1 VKSLELWGGLECTHN
16 RVGDEFI
23 SQLEKSG
30 HNKRSLSD
38 LELFK
43 SLGIKKLRYP
53 CLWEEVAPTSL
64 DNCNWE
70 NLDERLGII
79 QKLDIKIIAGLL
91 HHGSGPFY
99 TSLIDPDFPE
109 KFATYARLFSKRF
122 PWIEDFTPIN
132 EINTTARFSCLYGH
146 WYPHLTDDTYYLKAL
161 LYQVKATVLAMREI
175 RHINQKAR
183 LIQTDDLGKCQS
195 TEPLKYQ
202 RDFENH
208 RRWLAFDLLSGMV
221 TKDHPLYSYF
231 LKNKIRVEELK
242 WFEENT
248 CPPDVIGVNHYHLSN
263 RFLDHRTYL
272 YPECFRGGND
282 KEEYSDIGAVD
293 TGQATVIS
301 TEEIFT
307 EVWDR
312 YKKPMAVTECHTR
325 GHREAQMRWLYEIW
339 QTANN
344 LSSKGINFEA
354 VTVWSLLG
362 TYDWHTLCKSNDN
375 FYEPG
380 VFDLRHP
387 GQKPMET
394 GLSKLVREL
403 ATKGH
408 SESPLLNSEGHWKNS
423 RRVLWGAKHGD
434 FTLIESSNMRTPVL
448 ITGATGTLG
457 QAMARVC
464 SARNIPYRLLTR
476 QEMEISN
483 LDSISAA
490 IELYKPWA
498 VINAAGYVKVDEA
511 ETNKRLCFQGNV
523 QGAVNLAQIC
533 LSKEIKLVNFSSD
546 LVFDG
551 LSDYPYLESHQV
563 SPVNIY
569 GKSKAECELKVLG
582 IYPAS
587 LVIRTS
593 SFFGPWDKHNFITQ
607 TLLALI
613 NNREV
618 VTPNDTFISPTYI
631 PDLANETLNLLID
644 GESGIVHITNAGEV
658 SWEKFAEMAA
668 LSAKDKF
675 KINPDLIRGT
685 SSENMNYI
693 AKRPKM
699 SVLKSERHNRLPTLE
714 NALERYL
721 QELQVSIDSHRENQ
735 R

>member
-1 VKSLELWGGLECTHN
+1 VKSPDLWGGVECTLN

-23 SQLEKSG
+23 NQLDKSG
-30 HNKRSLSD
+30 HYERSLSD

-53 CLWEEVAPTSL
+53 CLWEEVAPNSL

-70 NLDERLGII
+70 ILDERLDNI
-79 QKLDIKIIAGLL
+79 QKLDLKIIAGLL

-109 KFATYARLFSKRF
+109 KFATYARLFAERY
-122 PWIEDFTPIN
+122 PWVEDFTPIN

-146 WYPHLTDDTYYLKAL
+146 WYPHLKDDTYYLKAL

-175 RHINQKAR
+175 RSINPKAR

-195 TEPLKYQ
+195 TELLEYQ

-208 RRWLAFDLLSGMV
+208 RRWLTFDLLNGRV
-221 TKDHPLYSYF
+221 TKEHPLYDYF
-231 LKNKIRVEELK
+231 RQNKIREEELK
-242 WFEENT
+242 WFVENI

-263 RFLDHRTYL
+263 RFLDHRTIL
-272 YPECFRGGND
+272 YPECFKGGNGIH
-282 KEEYSDIGAVD
+282 EYADVGAID
-293 TGQATVIS
+293 TGQADVIAP
-301 TEEIFT
+301 EKIFT

-312 YKKPMAVTECHTR
+312 YKKPIAVTECHTR
-325 GHREAQMRWLYEIW
+325 GHRETQMRWLYEIW

-344 LSSKGINFEA
+344 LSSKGIHFEA
-354 VTVWSLLG
+354 VTAWSLLG
-362 TYDWHTLCKSNDN
+362 TFDWHSLCKSNDN

-387 GQKPMET
+387 SQKPMET

-403 ATKGH
+403 ATKSH
-408 SESPLLNSEGHWKNS
+408 SESPLLNTDGHWKNP
-423 RRVLWGAKHGD
+423 RRVLWAAKYGD
-434 FTLIESSNMRTPVL
+434 FTLIDSSRKCAPVL

-464 SARNIPYRLLTR
+464 GARNIPYRLMTR

-498 VINAAGYVKVDEA
+498 VINTAGYVRVDEA
-511 ETNKRLCFQGNV
+511 ETNKRLCYQENV

-533 LSKEIKLVNFSSD
+533 RDKKIKLVNFSSD

-551 LSDYPYLESHQV
+551 LSENPYLESHQV
-563 SPVNIY
+563 SPLNVY
-569 GKSKAECELKVLG
+569 GKSKAECEIKVLG
-582 IYPAS
+582 IYPTS
-587 LVIRTS
+587 LIIRTS

-613 NNREV
+613 NNKVV
-618 VTPNDTFISPTYI
+618 VTPNDTFISPTYV
-631 PDLANETLNLLID
+631 PDLAHETLNLLID
-644 GESGIVHITNAGEV
+644 GETGIVHLTNAGEV
-658 SWEKFAEMAA
+658 SWEIFAVMAA
-668 LSAKDKF
+668 KSAKNKY
-675 KINPDLIRGT
+675 KVNPDLIHGT
-685 SSENMNYI
+685 SSENMNFT

-699 SVLKSERHNRLPTLE
+699 SVLKSERYNRLPTLE
-714 NALERYL
+714 NALERYF
-721 QELQVSIDSHRENQ
+721 QELQVSLVSHQEKQ
-735 R
+735 L